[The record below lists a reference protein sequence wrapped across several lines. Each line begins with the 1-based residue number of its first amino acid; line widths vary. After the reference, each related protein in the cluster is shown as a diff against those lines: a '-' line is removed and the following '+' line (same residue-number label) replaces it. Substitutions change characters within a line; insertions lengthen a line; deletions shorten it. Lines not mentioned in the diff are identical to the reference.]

1 MKLPFN
7 VDLKDKV
14 CIVTGGGGI
23 ICASFAR
30 AVALCGAKVAVLDL
44 NVANAQKVADEI
56 IEDGGIAIAVE
67 ANVLKTESL
76 RAAYSIIL
84 DKLGPCD
91 ILINGAG
98 GNSPKGTTT
107 KEYLFPEDLD
117 NSIEEVKT
125 FYDLDP
131 EGVSFVF
138 ELNFLG
144 TLLICFFA
152 LSDLF
157 DGAMA
162 RISQQGA
169 SAWGGFL
176 DSTLDRITDSAI
188 IIAVLVP
195 LIRDNNHLSYVLL
208 ITLVTGNLIPY
219 IRAKA
224 ESYQIPCAV
233 GIDRKSTRLNSRHI
247 Q

>member
-1 MKLPFN
+1 MVPMISSALRPA
-7 VDLKDKV
+7 
-14 CIVTGGGGI
+14 VT
-23 ICASFAR
+23 R
-30 AVALCGAKVAVLDL
+30 
-44 NVANAQKVADEI
+44 
-56 IEDGGIAIAVE
+56 
-67 ANVLKTESL
+67 
-76 RAAYSIIL
+76 
-84 DKLGPCD
+84 
-91 ILINGAG
+91 LINPVARFALRIGLTPNAVTVLGALG
-98 GNSPKGTTT
+98 LVTSAG
-107 KEYLFPEDLD
+107 Y
-117 NSIEEVKT
+117 
-125 FYDLDP
+125 FYTH
-131 EGVSFVF
+131 ERY
-138 ELNFLG
+138 FLG

-176 DSTLDRITDSAI
+176 DSTIDRITDSAI

-195 LIRDNNHLSYVLL
+195 LIRASNHLSYVLL

-233 GIDRKSTRLNSRHI
+233 GIAERTERVVIALTAIGLHGLGVPYVLAIGFWALAILGIITVAQRIAIVRKGLAVK
-247 Q
+247 